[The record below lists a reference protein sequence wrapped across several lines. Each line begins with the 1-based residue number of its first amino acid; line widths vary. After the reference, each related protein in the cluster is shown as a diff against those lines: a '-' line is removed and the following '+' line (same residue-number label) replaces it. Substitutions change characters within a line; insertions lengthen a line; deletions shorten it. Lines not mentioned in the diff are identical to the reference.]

1 MDRPRDAWRPRR
13 RVTDSFAKSRRSDT
27 EDADRLVRWNTA
39 KDIPEE
45 QTQLRIMKP
54 PKRTVSANVSF
65 ALPQTHRRR
74 FSWVPH
80 SQEDSQ
86 FSAVP
91 PGTSRVE
98 AQPNSDAEEVVPD
111 PPSITADR
119 RLLRVR
125 QNIEARKEVHRKRRD
140 LKESGDYLG
149 PQGINPETGQ
159 LDIDT
164 PSTSDGNSENQ
175 REEDEMHELRK
186 ALKQARDNT
195 SKPARSKERE
205 LKRIFVSKEKEK
217 MKKKQQEKNTLSKMH
232 NGLKWKRHTK
242 QWSSAQE
249 PELSPIAQSHQ
260 SGTSSRRPSH
270 LTEPRERG
278 DQLIDL
284 ASPKANLKPSLDI
297 HTQEVEAS
305 ESTPGPGTTQSSN
318 MVKTEEHRG
327 IGIGLHHQRTIVD
340 VLKLQAGY

>member
-1 MDRPRDAWRPRR
+1 MRAMSLCNTQTVASPATDTKNGETEERNLPDSVTGQRAASLSGWMKSILIKERPERGGTIRERGYWEKFDMDRPQDAWRPRR

-27 EDADRLVRWNTA
+27 EDSDRLVRWNMA

-65 ALPQTHRRR
+65 APPQAHRRR
-74 FSWVPH
+74 FSWGPH

-86 FSAVP
+86 FSAIP
-91 PGTSRVE
+91 AGASRAE
-98 AQPNSDAEEVVPD
+98 AQPNSDAEEVVSD
-111 PPSITADR
+111 SPSIAADR

-140 LKESGDYLG
+140 LKENGDYLG

-175 REEDEMHELRK
+175 REEDEMHQLRK
-186 ALKQARDNT
+186 ALKQARDNA

-242 QWSSAQE
+242 RWSSAQE

-260 SGTSSRRPSH
+260 SGTSSSKKYC
-270 LTEPRERG
+270 
-278 DQLIDL
+278 
-284 ASPKANLKPSLDI
+284 S
-297 HTQEVEAS
+297 
-305 ESTPGPGTTQSSN
+305 
-318 MVKTEEHRG
+318 
-327 IGIGLHHQRTIVD
+327 
-340 VLKLQAGY
+340 VLLVR